1 MAIIATK
8 IAAMLAKRAAK
19 LGIKKVV
26 QAAGK
31 KGLQAGVKK
40 AAQAGAKKAGQVGA
54 KKAAQAGTKKAAKKG
69 LGSKLLGG
77 EESGGLLKN
86 LIGRKGKL
94 NISGEATE
102 KVSTLGKFK
111 KGGLLGMN
119 LLDKI
124 SGPLTTAV
132 TAGIAAKKFGKN
144 TVTNQ
149 SQPRQATVHQSASTT
164 VNAGTS
170 TSMGGG
176 GGGGG
181 TPAPQVNTAL
191 KPPTNSQQI
200 QATTGT
206 GLLRRAL
213 KDING
218 GIEKEI
224 ARGLG
229 SHQTQIN
236 RDIYGLYKMLSAE

>member
-19 LGIKKVV
+19 LGVKKIV

-31 KGLQAGVKK
+31 KGLQAAAKK

-54 KKAAQAGTKKAAKKG
+54 KKAARKG

-111 KGGLLGMN
+111 KGGLLGMK
-119 LLDKI
+119 LLDTI
-124 SGPLTTAV
+124 SGPLTTAI

-164 VNAGTS
+164 VNAGTP
-170 TSMGGG
+170 TSKMGGGG

>member
-19 LGIKKVV
+19 LGVKKIV

-31 KGLQAGVKK
+31 KGLQAAAKK

-54 KKAAQAGTKKAAKKG
+54 KKAAQAGAKKATRKG

-111 KGGLLGMN
+111 KGGLLGMK
-119 LLDKI
+119 LLDTI
-124 SGPLTTAV
+124 SGPLTTAI

-181 TPAPQVNTAL
+181 GGGTPAPQVNTAL

-213 KDING
+213 KD
-218 GIEKEI
+218 
-224 ARGLG
+224 L
-229 SHQTQIN
+229 
-236 RDIYGLYKMLSAE
+236 